1 MFRAKYTNWSI
12 PLKLG
17 ILGII
22 LYVIWVFNR
31 SFTTP
36 LLLGLIFAT
45 LTYPIFEFYVKKV
58 FNFLGERRAIG
69 ISAITTILAVLGVIT
84 ILINV
89 VATQLI
95 REVPDFARSS
105 VSFAQSLPNNNELI
119 TAISGL
125 GFSPDYVKDM
135 LRNVE
140 TQVVG
145 LGKSVG
151 SDSNSSAD
159 IFNQANINNA
169 FNFSRQTLNVLFNQ
183 LVYLSIFILSWF
195 QCLMNGKKWLEHI
208 FQLLPFNKNEVS
220 NITNDF
226 QDGVRNVIYANLL
239 SGAIHAIACFI
250 FMWIFGIPNMF
261 LLSVLIF
268 FIGVLPLSPSELGYS
283 IPILLVFPSNPLAAL
298 IFALIGEA
306 IILWVNY
313 ILIPKIIASG
323 EEGNPLLI
331 LTSILSG
338 ISIFGLMG
346 FIIGPL
352 IIIFVQT
359 LYRILM
365 KRIDDE
371 EIKILPKKQEN
382 QA

>member
-1 MFRAKYTNWSI
+1 MFQAKHSSWSN
-12 PLKLG
+12 PLKIG

-45 LTYPIFEFYVKKV
+45 LTYPIYDFYLKKV
-58 FNFLGERRAIG
+58 FNFLGDRKSIA
-69 ISAITTILAVLGVIT
+69 ISAITTILAVLAVIT

-95 REVPDFARSS
+95 REVPDFAQAS
-105 VSFAQSLPNNNELI
+105 VTFAQSLPNNTELVN
-119 TAISGL
+119 TLSGF
-125 GFSPDYVKDM
+125 GFSQDYVKDM
-135 LRNVE
+135 LKNIEMQVEGIGKNV
-140 TQVVG
+140 
-145 LGKSVG
+145 S
-151 SDSNSSAD
+151 SDSSPASD
-159 IFNQANINNA
+159 FLNQANINNA

-195 QCLMNGKKWLEHI
+195 QCLMNGKNWLEHI
-208 FQLLPFNKNEVS
+208 FKLLPFNDKEVL

-226 QDGVRNVIYANLL
+226 RDGVRNVIYANLL
-239 SGAIHAIACFI
+239 SGFIHALTCFI

-261 LLSVLIF
+261 LLSILIF
-268 FIGVLPLSPSELGYS
+268 FIGVLPLSPSELGYL

-298 IFALIGEA
+298 IFACIGEA

-352 IIIFVQT
+352 IIICIQT

-371 EIKILPKKQEN
+371 EIKMLPKKSSK
-382 QA
+382 

>member
-1 MFRAKYTNWSI
+1 MFQAKHSHWST

-22 LYVIWVFNR
+22 LYVIWIFNR
-31 SFTTP
+31 NFTTP
-36 LLLGLIFAT
+36 LLLGLVFAT
-45 LTYPIFEFYVKKV
+45 LTYPIYEFYLKKV
-58 FNFLGERRAIG
+58 FSFLGDKRSIG
-69 ISAITTILAVLGVIT
+69 ISAITTILAVLAVIT

-105 VSFAQSLPNNNELI
+105 VSFAQSLPNNTELVSSL
-119 TAISGL
+119 SGF
-125 GFSPDYVKDM
+125 GFSPDYVRDM
-135 LRNVE
+135 LRNIESQVE
-140 TQVVG
+140 S
-145 LGKSVG
+145 LGKNVNG
-151 SDSNSSAD
+151 DSSSASD
-159 IFNQANINNA
+159 FLNQANINNA
-169 FNFSRQTLNVLFNQ
+169 FNFSRQTLNVLFTQ

-195 QCLMNGKKWLEHI
+195 QCLMNGKNWLVHI
-208 FQLLPFNKNEVS
+208 FKLLPFNQEEVS
-220 NITNDF
+220 SITNDF
-226 QDGVRNVIYANLL
+226 RDGVRNVIYANLL
-239 SGAIHAIACFI
+239 SGIIHAAACFI

-268 FIGVLPLSPSELGYS
+268 FIGVLPLSPSELGYL
-283 IPILLVFPSNPLAAL
+283 IPILLVFPTNPVAAL
-298 IFALIGEA
+298 VFAMIGEA

-338 ISIFGLMG
+338 IAIFGLMG

-352 IIIFVQT
+352 IIICIQT

-365 KRIDDE
+365 KRIDTE
-371 EIKILPKKQEN
+371 ETKMLPKKSTI
-382 QA
+382 

>member
-1 MFRAKYTNWSI
+1 MFQAKHSHWPT

-22 LYVIWVFNR
+22 LYIIWVFNR
-31 SFTTP
+31 NFTTP
-36 LLLGLIFAT
+36 LLLGLVFAT
-45 LTYPIFEFYVKKV
+45 LTYPIYEFYLKKV
-58 FNFLGERRAIG
+58 FTFLRGRKAIA
-69 ISAITTILAVLGVIT
+69 ISAITTILAALTVIT

-95 REVPDFARSS
+95 REVPDFARTS

-119 TAISGL
+119 NAISGL
-125 GFSPDYVKDM
+125 GFAPDYVKDM
-135 LRNVE
+135 LRNIE
-140 TQVVG
+140 SQVVG
-145 LGKSVG
+145 IGKNVG
-151 SDSNSSAD
+151 NDSNTASG
-159 IFNQANINNA
+159 FLNEANINNA

-183 LVYLSIFILSWF
+183 LVYLSIFVLSWF
-195 QCLMNGKKWLEHI
+195 QCLMNGENWLDHI
-208 FQLLPFNKNEVS
+208 FKLLPFNENEVS
-220 NITNDF
+220 SIKNDF
-226 QDGVRNVIYANLL
+226 RDGVRNVIYANLL
-239 SGAIHAIACFI
+239 SGIIHATACFI

-261 LLSVLIF
+261 LLSILIF
-268 FIGVLPLSPSELGYS
+268 FIGVLPLSPSEFGYL
-283 IPILLVFPSNPLAAL
+283 IPILLVFPTNPVAAL
-298 IFALIGEA
+298 VFALIGEA

-338 ISIFGLMG
+338 IAIFGLMG

-371 EIKILPKKQEN
+371 EIKMLLKKS
-382 QA
+382 AV